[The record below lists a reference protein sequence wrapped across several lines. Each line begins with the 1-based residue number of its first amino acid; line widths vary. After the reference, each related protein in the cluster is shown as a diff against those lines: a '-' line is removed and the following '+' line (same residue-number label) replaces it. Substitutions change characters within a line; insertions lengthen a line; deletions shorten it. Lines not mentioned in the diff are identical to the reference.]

1 MGFLSRFQPA
11 KICVVRHS
19 ELAATSNILRGP
31 RNIVA
36 VLYPTCLQGY
46 FDVLT
51 FPIVGLRPIAV
62 AFTIFY

>member
-19 ELAATSNILRGP
+19 ELAATSNILRGAEKYCCGTLP
-31 RNIVA
+31 E
-36 VLYPTCLQGY
+36 GY

-51 FPIVGLRPIAV
+51 FPIVGLRPITV